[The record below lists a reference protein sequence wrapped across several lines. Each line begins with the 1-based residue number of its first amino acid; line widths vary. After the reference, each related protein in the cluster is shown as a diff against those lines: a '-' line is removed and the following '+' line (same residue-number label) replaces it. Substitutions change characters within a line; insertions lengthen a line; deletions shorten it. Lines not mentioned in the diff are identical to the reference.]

1 MRIVDNPC
9 MNRSLQWDIFC
20 KVIDNFGDI
29 GVCWRLASDLGTRG
43 QKVRLWIDDSSALGW
58 MAPGGSKGV
67 QVLPWHAAR
76 SLDLSAVER
85 DPPDVL
91 VEAFGCEVAPE
102 FIATCAG
109 IDWAAGQKGLKPCW
123 INLEYLSA
131 ENYVERCHAMPS
143 PVHGGPAAGW
153 TKWFFYPGFTRLTGG
168 LLREPD
174 LAARQAG
181 FDRRA
186 WLAGQGIAL
195 DNKRPEKLV
204 SLFCYEPPA
213 LEDFLNQL
221 ANHGLQGQPVRLLVT
236 AGRAAH
242 AVKVLFGDQNA
253 LQPNQYLREM
263 LSISY
268 LDLLTQQD
276 FDHLLW
282 ACDLNL
288 VRGED
293 SLVRALWAG
302 QPLIWQIYPQ
312 ADNVHLGKLE
322 AFLDVI
328 NAPPSLRRF
337 HTAWN
342 SPGHELPAPDL
353 PTWSACLHA
362 ARQALLDRSDLTTQ
376 LMDFA
381 VQKRRHA
388 P

>member
-1 MRIVDNPC
+1 

-29 GVCWRLASDLGTRG
+29 GVCWRLASDLGARG
-43 QKVRLWIDDSSALGW
+43 HKVRLWIDDSSALRW
-58 MAPGGSKGV
+58 MAPGGSEGV
-67 QVLPWHAAR
+67 QVLPWDAAGSL
-76 SLDLSAVER
+76 SLDVVER
-85 DPPDVL
+85 HPPDVM
-91 VEAFGCEVAPE
+91 VEAFGCAVAPE
-102 FIATCAG
+102 FIAACAG

-143 PVHGGPAAGW
+143 LVHSGPAAGW

-174 LAARQAG
+174 LMARQAG

-186 WLAGQGIAL
+186 WLAGQGIAP
-195 DNKRPEKLV
+195 DNNRPEKLV

-213 LEDFLNQL
+213 LGALLNQL
-221 ANHGLQGQPVRLLVT
+221 ARHGLQGEPVRLLVT

-242 AVKVLFGDQNA
+242 AVKAALDDQNA
-253 LQPNQYLREM
+253 LQPNHSLRGL

-302 QPLIWQIYPQ
+302 HPLVWQIYPQ
-312 ADNVHLGKLE
+312 ADNAHLAKLD
-322 AFLDVI
+322 AFLDAI
-328 NAPPSLRRF
+328 KAPPSLRRF
-337 HTAWN
+337 HAAWN

-353 PTWSACLHA
+353 PAWSACLQA
-362 ARQALLDRSDLTTQ
+362 ARQGLLDQGDLTTQ
-376 LMDFA
+376 LMAFV
-381 VQKRRHA
+381 VQNQRHI